1 MGSFEMARTKRNFS
15 SSSSSFLLKGQR
27 EFQPQHRADE
37 TYIPPLHSK
46 RLVIPVLFG
55 TLHVHICIYTGLRH
69 HARPSHRFS
78 DLLRQICLRLQI
90 VFTSFGFCDSPPPT
104 SSCSSSYFFFFFL
117 PCQPLRSCRKTKLS
131 IYTSRQSNTGGKTR
145 GFHYSRQ
152 LQV

>member
-1 MGSFEMARTKRNFS
+1 MARTRSNF
-15 SSSSSFLLKGQR
+15 SSSFLLKGER
-27 EFQPQHRADE
+27 EFQRQHRADE

-69 HARPSHRFS
+69 HARPAHRFS

-90 VFTSFGFCDSPPPT
+90 VITTFGFCDSPPPT
-104 SSCSSSYFFFFFL
+104 SSCSSSYFFFFFFFFFFFL
-117 PCQPLRSCRKTKLS
+117 PCQRLRSCRKAKLS

-145 GFHYSRQ
+145 GFYYSRQ
-152 LQV
+152 LQA